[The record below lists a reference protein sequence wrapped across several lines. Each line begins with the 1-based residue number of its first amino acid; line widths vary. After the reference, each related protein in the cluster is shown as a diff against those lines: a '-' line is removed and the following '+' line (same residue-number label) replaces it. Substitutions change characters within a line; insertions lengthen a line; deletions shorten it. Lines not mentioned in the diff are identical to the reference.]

1 MFNFVRNDQ
10 VVYLIINYL
19 ITASVI
25 SKFGTSPLS
34 FSLLTLFSILSSS
47 FIISGVRGLKV
58 VTYIES

>member
-1 MFNFVRNDQ
+1 MFNFVKNDQ
-10 VVYLIINYL
+10 VIYLIINYL

-25 SKFGTSPLS
+25 SKFGTGPLS